1 MVTLAP
7 ESSIAGTMDPGIAY
21 DRGTIFV
28 LSQGDS
34 VFSYTIE
41 SAMWKRR
48 KSAAGGGVVARGRGA
63 LGALSQQ
70 ANQVVAFGGYAPPF
84 LLVAND
90 LDPITAIQTS
100 AQPFPAN
107 ASYQF
112 ALVNGQ
118 FMFLSHGGELD
129 GGASDQT
136 MRFAKLA
143 GIGVCSS
150 GQLMCTAPETCWN
163 TRRAPFQDC
172 VAPLGTTPAP
182 ISQLYF
188 CLKTTSDAREMP
200 CSTAKSVRS
209 LAPGTKLGPFE
220 SIASLPT
227 GCDDKQWLPLQAD
240 SALLYVPLADTA
252 DCNSVVQTP
261 APMPAMIGSL
271 PLTEGIIAIAVGC
284 GLGLLLCCLI
294 IVCIVRN
301 RKFPDDDHGE
311 GGRGKSGGAD
321 HRTSAI
327 ELKQQSQS
335 GLSKGYSSQNLSNS
349 FTGGQTASSTDRASI
364 DDSFPSYSTAGGSG
378 PPQRALTQGYMPTD
392 AFARSSD
399 FSAST
404 IIERSALQLRGEIGR
419 GGYGVVYKGDLRGM
433 LVAVKCIGEGLS
445 AKDRQDFEQEAKLL
459 QSLPPHE
466 NVVRLIGVA
475 YEGQSPMIVLEY
487 LAGGSLI
494 DLLESSIK
502 IGRPQIVDWLRGVSA
517 GMVHLRNH
525 NIIHRDLA
533 ARNVMLGARG
543 EPKVTDFGMSRFVE
557 NTADAQHVTAS
568 SVGPLKWMSPQSL
581 LDKVWNEKSDV
592 WAFGV
597 LMYEVIA
604 REEPYADLEPVQVAA
619 QVCRD
624 GITLEPPTT
633 FGHDLVELLRECM
646 RWEDTGRPTFRQ
658 INQKLM
664 GMSRV

>member
-1 MVTLAP
+1 
-7 ESSIAGTMDPGIAY
+7 
-21 DRGTIFV
+21 
-28 LSQGDS
+28 
-34 VFSYTIE
+34 
-41 SAMWKRR
+41 
-48 KSAAGGGVVARGRGA
+48 
-63 LGALSQQ
+63 
-70 ANQVVAFGGYAPPF
+70 
-84 LLVAND
+84 
-90 LDPITAIQTS
+90 
-100 AQPFPAN
+100 
-107 ASYQF
+107 
-112 ALVNGQ
+112 
-118 FMFLSHGGELD
+118 
-129 GGASDQT
+129 
-136 MRFAKLA
+136 
-143 GIGVCSS
+143 
-150 GQLMCTAPETCWN
+150 
-163 TRRAPFQDC
+163 
-172 VAPLGTTPAP
+172 
-182 ISQLYF
+182 
-188 CLKTTSDAREMP
+188 
-200 CSTAKSVRS
+200 
-209 LAPGTKLGPFE
+209 
-220 SIASLPT
+220 
-227 GCDDKQWLPLQAD
+227 
-240 SALLYVPLADTA
+240 
-252 DCNSVVQTP
+252 
-261 APMPAMIGSL
+261 MIGSL
-271 PLTEGIIAIAVGC
+271 PLTEGIIAIAVGG

-301 RKFPDDDHGE
+301 RKFSDDDDGE

-327 ELKQQSQS
+327 ELKQQQS
-335 GLSKGYSSQNLSNS
+335 LSKGYSSQNLNNS
-349 FTGGQTASSTDRASI
+349 FTGGQTASSTDRASL
-364 DDSFPSYSTAGGSG
+364 DDSFPSYSTSGGSG

-392 AFARSSD
+392 SFARSSD

-419 GGYGVVYKGDLRGM
+419 GGYGVVYKGDLRGL

-581 LDKVWNEKSDV
+581 ARQGVEREVGRVGVWRADVRGDCARGAVRRSRAGAGGGAGVPRRHHAGAADDV
-592 WAFGV
+592 WPRSGRAA
-597 LMYEVIA
+597 A
-604 REEPYADLEPVQVAA
+604 RVHAL
-619 QVCRD
+619 
-624 GITLEPPTT
+624 G
-633 FGHDLVELLRECM
+633 GHM
-646 RWEDTGRPTFRQ
+646 EDQRFRQ
-658 INQKLM
+658 INQTLM

>member
-1 MVTLAP
+1 
-7 ESSIAGTMDPGIAY
+7 
-21 DRGTIFV
+21 
-28 LSQGDS
+28 
-34 VFSYTIE
+34 
-41 SAMWKRR
+41 
-48 KSAAGGGVVARGRGA
+48 
-63 LGALSQQ
+63 
-70 ANQVVAFGGYAPPF
+70 
-84 LLVAND
+84 
-90 LDPITAIQTS
+90 
-100 AQPFPAN
+100 
-107 ASYQF
+107 
-112 ALVNGQ
+112 
-118 FMFLSHGGELD
+118 
-129 GGASDQT
+129 
-136 MRFAKLA
+136 
-143 GIGVCSS
+143 
-150 GQLMCTAPETCWN
+150 
-163 TRRAPFQDC
+163 
-172 VAPLGTTPAP
+172 
-182 ISQLYF
+182 
-188 CLKTTSDAREMP
+188 
-200 CSTAKSVRS
+200 
-209 LAPGTKLGPFE
+209 
-220 SIASLPT
+220 
-227 GCDDKQWLPLQAD
+227 
-240 SALLYVPLADTA
+240 
-252 DCNSVVQTP
+252 
-261 APMPAMIGSL
+261 MIGSL
-271 PLTEGIIAIAVGC
+271 PFTEGIIAIAVGC
-284 GLGLLLCCLI
+284 GLGVLLCCLI

-301 RKFPDDDHGE
+301 RKFSDDD
-311 GGRGKSGGAD
+311 GGHSEKGRSSGAD
-321 HRTSAI
+321 HRTAAI
-327 ELKQQSQS
+327 EMKHQP
-335 GLSKGYSSQNLSNS
+335 GLSKGYSSQSLSH
-349 FTGGQTASSTDRASI
+349 QLSSTGDRGSI
-364 DDSFPSYSTAGGSG
+364 DDSFPSYSTAHGTA
-378 PPQRALTQGYMPTD
+378 PQRALTQGYMPTD
-392 AFARSSD
+392 AFSRSSE
-399 FSAST
+399 FAASS

-433 LVAVKCIGEGLS
+433 QVAVKCIGEGLS

-475 YEGQSPMIVLEY
+475 YDGQSPMIVLEY

-646 RWEDTGRPTFRQ
+646 RWEDTSRPTFRQ
-658 INQKLM
+658 INQTLM